1 MKRCPECRRDYHDD
15 TLSFC
20 LADGTELVYGLVD
33 GEQPTAILHEAELAV
48 NNPARQRIG
57 TTAPTVIQPSG
68 VVNESGQSRR
78 WFFAFAALVGLV
90 AIGFLGYRNLSESST
105 GGATN
110 SIAVLPFANASGDK
124 EMEFLADGIAETL
137 INNFTKI
144 PELKVAARSTAFRFR
159 GREDE
164 PQLIGR
170 ELSVGSVLTGRVMQ
184 RADQLSVQVDLI
196 NARDGSQIWGN
207 RYEGKT
213 SDLVNIQQRI
223 ATDVSSQL
231 KLKLTGAQ
239 AQQIAKTYTQNPE
252 AYQHYLRGRYHWNKR
267 TASDLD
273 KALQEFKTA
282 ADLDPGYAMAWVG
295 LGDTYVV
302 LTEYAGYPTAE
313 TLPNARGFIQR
324 ALEIDN
330 TLGEAYATLGLISQ
344 NSWEWDQ
351 ADRNFERS
359 IELNP
364 NYPTARH
371 WYSISLRDSGK
382 LDEALQQI
390 SRAYELDPLSG
401 IIGSNVA
408 IIHIVRGEEEK
419 AFAQLNKTLELNPN
433 WYNSH
438 YWLGIANVR
447 FGHSTE
453 AVASFEKTVELYK
466 SHITLSCLGYA
477 YAAAGREAD
486 ARRILVELEDMRKKR
501 QASSFYVAALHS
513 GLGDNDKAFEL
524 LEEAYRDRDGLLVRV
539 RWFPPFESLR
549 KDARYKDL
557 VRRMNVPE

>member
-15 TLSFC
+15 TLSYC
-20 LADGTELVYGLVD
+20 LADGAELVYGLDSDQQV
-33 GEQPTAILHEAELAV
+33 TAILHEADVAV
-48 NNPARQRIG
+48 DNPKRQPIG
-57 TTAPTVIQPSG
+57 TTAPTAILPSG
-68 VVNESGQSRR
+68 AVNSSDRSRR
-78 WFFAFAALVGLV
+78 WLFAVASLVGLV
-90 AIGFLGYRNLSESST
+90 AICFFGYRYLSVSPK
-105 GGATN
+105 GAATN
-110 SIAVLPFANASGDK
+110 SIAVLPFANATGDK
-124 EMEFLADGIAETL
+124 DMEFLADGIAETL

-144 PELKVAARSTAFRFR
+144 PDLKVAARSTAFRFR

-170 ELSVGSVLTGRVMQ
+170 ELGVGSVLTGRVMQ
-184 RADQLSVQVDLI
+184 RAEQLSVQVDLI
-196 NARDGSQIWGN
+196 DARDGSQIWGN
-207 RYEGKT
+207 RYEGRT

-239 AQQIAKTYTQNPE
+239 AQQIAKTYTQNPQ

-273 KALQEFKTA
+273 KARREFQSA

-302 LTEYAGYPTAE
+302 LTEYAGQPTTE
-313 TLPNARGFIQR
+313 TLPKARGFIQR

-344 NSWEWDQ
+344 NSWEWDE

-371 WYSISLRDSGK
+371 WYAISLRDSGK
-382 LDEALQQI
+382 LDQAQQQI
-390 SRAYELDPLSG
+390 SRAYELDPLSP

-408 IIHIVRGEEEK
+408 IMHIVRGEEEK

-433 WYNSH
+433 WYNSY
-438 YWLGIANVR
+438 YWLGIANVK
-447 FGHSTE
+447 FGHKTE
-453 AVASFEKTVELYK
+453 AVKSFEKTVELYK

-477 YAAAGREAD
+477 YTAAGREAD
-486 ARRILVELEDMRKKR
+486 ARRILVELDDMRKKR
-501 QASSFYVAALHS
+501 QASSFYVAAVYS

-524 LEEAYRDRDGLLVRV
+524 LEEAYRERDGLLVRV

-549 KDARYKDL
+549 KDARYRDL
-557 VRRMNVPE
+557 VQRMNVPE